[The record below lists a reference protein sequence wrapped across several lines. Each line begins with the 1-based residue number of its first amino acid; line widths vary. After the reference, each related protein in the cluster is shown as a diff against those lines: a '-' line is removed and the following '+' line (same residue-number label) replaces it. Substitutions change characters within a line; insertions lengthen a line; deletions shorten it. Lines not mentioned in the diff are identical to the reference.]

1 MPEGKTTVGENT
13 TYDFLQCNGSYCSE
27 KVIELEAPISQV
39 LLLAEKSPECI
50 QTVRFDCQ
58 SAKVSV
64 SSIALVHDMD
74 SRIQKLK
81 IFCFQTFYPK
91 F

>member
-27 KVIELEAPISQV
+27 KVIEFEAPISQL

-64 SSIALVHDMD
+64 SSIALVCDMD